1 MEPDSREKP
10 ARRQSVN
17 TILVI
22 DDEPIVLGVVE
33 ASLRQEGYE
42 VVSATSVRQ
51 AIETATSLA
60 GRIALVVVNHSISV
74 MPGRTLVEAIEGL
87 QPGVKVLRFSGHS
100 GDYLRATGQI
110 KPENSFLQKP
120 FTSQDIRKKVRDIIG
135 PPSGSV

>member
-1 MEPDSREKP
+1 VS
-10 ARRQSVN
+10 

-33 ASLRQEGYE
+33 VSLRQEGYE

-51 AIETATSLA
+51 AIEITTSLA
-60 GRIALVVVNHSISV
+60 GRIALLIVNHSISK
-74 MPGRTLVEAIEGL
+74 MPGRNLVEVIERL

-110 KPENSFLQKP
+110 KPEDSFLQKP
-120 FTSQDIRKKVRDIIG
+120 FTAQEIRKRVRDIIG
-135 PPSGSV
+135 PPSGSI